1 MRRVGLAATAAY
13 LPERWMPAAEVAE
26 ASGIPESVIVEKF
39 GLRGKHIAAPD
50 EHVSDLAVEAGRRLL
65 EESGVDPA
73 SIDVVVYYGSTWK
86 DYAVWQAAPWI
97 AHRLGCDAA
106 YAVEYDNVSMGTPVA
121 LRAARAL
128 LVAEPQWKSALLV
141 AACRESYLLDYGNE
155 RARFMFNFGDGA
167 VSGLLEADADRNLLL
182 ASHAITDGSFALQVK
197 VPAGGSVEPPS
208 LESVRGRRHF
218 LDVADPAAMKNG
230 LDDVSLRNFVAAAR
244 GAVERSG
251 FALEDVSYLCGIH
264 MKRSMHDAIVGALG
278 LDPGRASYL
287 DDTGHMSGVD
297 PLLGLDR
304 AVRAGDVGDDD
315 LVLLLAAG
323 TGYTWAATVLRLG
336 EAA

>member
-1 MRRVGLAATAAY
+1 
-13 LPERWMPAAEVAE
+13 
-26 ASGIPESVIVEKF
+26 
-39 GLRGKHIAAPD
+39 
-50 EHVSDLAVEAGRRLL
+50 
-65 EESGVDPA
+65 
-73 SIDVVVYYGSTWK
+73 
-86 DYAVWQAAPWI
+86 
-97 AHRLGCDAA
+97 
-106 YAVEYDNVSMGTPVA
+106 
-121 LRAARAL
+121 
-128 LVAEPQWKSALLV
+128 
-141 AACRESYLLDYGNE
+141 
-155 RARFMFNFGDGA
+155 
-167 VSGLLEADADRNLLL
+167 
-182 ASHAITDGSFALQVK
+182 
-197 VPAGGSVEPPS
+197 
-208 LESVRGRRHF
+208 
-218 LDVADPAAMKNG
+218 MKNG

-251 FALEDVSYLCGIH
+251 FALENVSYLCGIH